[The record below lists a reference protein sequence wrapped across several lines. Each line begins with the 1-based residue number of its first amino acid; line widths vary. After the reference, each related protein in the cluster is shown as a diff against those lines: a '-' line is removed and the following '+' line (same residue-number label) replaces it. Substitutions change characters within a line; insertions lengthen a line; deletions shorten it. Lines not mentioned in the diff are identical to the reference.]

1 MYDMIIIGRDVSSL
15 IAAAAA
21 ANQGL
26 KTLLITE
33 GEQETEYRDS
43 GYAFPIDPT
52 PLSGFGYGQ
61 TVSRLLEE
69 FHFSAVDAPKML
81 LMDPA
86 LQVIL
91 PDNRVDI
98 FHDPS
103 HMIADLIR
111 EFPLQEAEIRRLYH
125 AVFKGSS
132 RIERWIGQ
140 DSAGHSPNTLH
151 PALQRIIR
159 LLAAIAG
166 SHTIALH
173 GSGKNSTLHRVVE
186 AQLAILSHLDID
198 GSLMPFLS
206 AYLLS
211 LPAKGIFYPL
221 GGRKA
226 WLTWLRKQ
234 YIASG
239 GEVLD
244 GSSVIR
250 IDTTSGI
257 IIDIEQN
264 GTSATLHGAALIV
277 SANWEKLNLLLFQRR
292 VFHGVV
298 RRLGLNR
305 PTGYPFC
312 LHLGVQQDALPDK
325 MAPYC
330 AVVPDEKK
338 SVRRQNLVF
347 LERSLPGETD
357 RAPDGKRALTATV
370 FLEESPLVVDDARLK
385 ETAKT
390 IMDSLEPFL
399 PFLRESIDYVN
410 IEKSIAFARR
420 SQEVVNQKYRLRKY
434 SFLALNTL
442 PPATPL
448 RNVLL
453 TGGILRAGLGF
464 EGEILAGLD
473 AATGA
478 INAFRRRGRE

>member
-1 MYDMIIIGRDVSSL
+1 MYDTIIIGRDVSSL

-26 KTLLITE
+26 KTLLIAE
-33 GEQETEYRDS
+33 GSQETEYRDS

-52 PLSGFGYGQ
+52 PLSGFGYAQ
-61 TVSRLLEE
+61 TVSRLIDELN
-69 FHFSAVDAPKML
+69 FSSADAPGML

-86 LQVIL
+86 FQVIL
-91 PDNRVDI
+91 PGHRVDV

-103 HMIADLIR
+103 QMITDLIR
-111 EFPLQEAEIRRLYH
+111 EFPLQQAEIRRLYH
-125 AVFKGSS
+125 AVFKGSA
-132 RIERWIGQ
+132 RIERWIGH
-140 DSAGHSPNTLH
+140 DKAGRCHNTLNH
-151 PALQRIIR
+151 ALRHIIR
-159 LLAAIAG
+159 LLSALAG
-166 SHTIALH
+166 SYSIAVRGNGRH
-173 GSGKNSTLHRVVE
+173 GALERVIE

-198 GSLMPFLS
+198 ASCSPFLS

-226 WLTWLRKQ
+226 WITWLRKQ
-234 YIASG
+234 YAASG
-239 GEVLD
+239 GELLD
-244 GSSVIR
+244 GCSVIR
-250 IDTTSGI
+250 IDTRPEI
-257 IIDIEQN
+257 IIDIERD
-264 GTSATLHGAALIV
+264 GASSTLHGNALIV
-277 SANWEKLNLLLFQRR
+277 SANWEKLNLLLFHQR
-292 VFHGVV
+292 VFRGVV
-298 RRLGLNR
+298 RRMGLNR

-312 LHLGVQQDALPDK
+312 LHLGIHQDALPEK
-325 MAPYC
+325 MAPYV

-347 LERSLPGETD
+347 LEGSLPGETD

-370 FLEESPLVVDDARLK
+370 FMEESPLVVDDAQLK
-385 ETAKT
+385 GTAKT

-410 IEKSIAFARR
+410 IEKSIAFARQ
-420 SQEVVNQKYRLRKY
+420 SQEMVNQKYRLKKH

-442 PPATPL
+442 SPATPL

-473 AATGA
+473 AASRVV
-478 INAFRRRGRE
+478 NRFRSRGQ